1 MYIFRIF
8 WKTSSNLKGFLETLF
23 KLRQAQVSSSP
34 SDVYFTCWW
43 DRWRDTS
50 ANNGS
55 TDFTSW
61 KCLRISSA
69 TLALPEKK
77 HKHRNYLHLQMSP
90 LRLQD
95 SHSLVKRK
103 KLKNKDVLIFY
114 VLMQFFLN
122 GAELSLNSAISGNV
136 INHWRMNWSKL
147 KDPGSDM
154 CLAGAWSLAQEVA
167 RLSPFNLLNSV
178 KTFR

>member
-1 MYIFRIF
+1 M
-8 WKTSSNLKGFLETLF
+8 SSI
-23 KLRQAQVSSSP
+23 P
-34 SDVYFTCWW
+34 PDVYFTCWW

-50 ANNGS
+50 SNSGS

-90 LRLQD
+90 LRVQD
-95 SHSLVKRK
+95 SHSLVKWK

-114 VLMQFFLN
+114 ALMEFFLN
-122 GAELSLNSAISGNV
+122 GAELSLNSANSGNV
-136 INHWRMNWSKL
+136 KNHWSMNWAEH

-154 CLAGAWSLAQEVA
+154 CLVGAWSLTQEVVG
-167 RLSPFNLLNSV
+167 LDPFNDKYSFHWICCIKWKHLGRTPMLQNIV
-178 KTFR
+178 CNTRFA